1 MLRKSRHLHVVLTC
15 LFLFLSFSAVAYADP
30 ITLTQDFKPL
40 TGVATI
46 SSGAILVSSVGVESL
61 LAQNANWTLSVNI
74 KLVNDATLGDMI
86 SLEGTM
92 EHGNNNPDDGQHQ
105 NAAVFKFTVMI
116 KPEDKLF
123 PPKVFTVNHLPHL
136 DRYTVT
142 ADIKRTLN
150 QIDSWK
156 IEIKGEHTVPEPTSM
171 FLLGTGLAGVAI
183 KMRKRLKNRK
193 SG

>member
-1 MLRKSRHLHVVLTC
+1 MLRKSIHLHVVLTC
-15 LFLFLSFSAVAYADP
+15 LFLCLSFTAVAYADP

-105 NAAVFKFTVMI
+105 NAAVFNFTVMI
-116 KPEDKLF
+116 KPTCFRQKSLRETICLIWITISY
-123 PPKVFTVNHLPHL
+123 P
-136 DRYTVT
+136 
-142 ADIKRTLN
+142 
-150 QIDSWK
+150 Q
-156 IEIKGEHTVPEPTSM
+156 TSN
-171 FLLGTGLAGVAI
+171 GLVI
-183 KMRKRLKNRK
+183 R
-193 SG
+193 